1 MPKRIAQAL
10 SDPFVRS
17 AGPGTYEDGAGL
29 RLVVKASGARSWVLR
44 YKGADGKRREMGL
57 GRAPGRKTDPAAV
70 PLSVARDLA
79 TGVHAKLRDGRDPL
93 AERDR
98 IEAEARAKSEADK
111 IAAITFKDV
120 ATSYIAAH
128 ESGWRNP
135 KHRWQWGRSLE
146 MFVYPHF
153 GETPVADVTT
163 AHVMKALEAIWHEKP
178 ETASRVRQR
187 IEAVLDYAKAREWR
201 TAENPARLRGHI
213 SNMLPPRSKIAP
225 VVHYSAL
232 PWAEIGNFLIELRQ
246 REATAARAL
255 EFCIL
260 TVARPGEVFGATW
273 REIDRKAGLWIV
285 PGERMKAGR
294 EHRSPLSDRAVAILD
309 EMEKARPK
317 SDKAGAA
324 FVFPGQKTG
333 RPLSALAML
342 MLMRRMGRGDLTAHG
357 FRSTFRDWAEETTA
371 YSRAVV
377 EMALAHAIG
386 DKVEAAYRRGDL
398 LEKRRRLMTD
408 WGDYCAKPSAK
419 ADNVTPIRADAG

>member
-1 MPKRIAQAL
+1 MPKRLVQAL
-10 SDPFVRS
+10 SDPFVKS

-29 RLVVKASGARSWVLR
+29 RLCVSKTGARSWVLR
-44 YKGADGKRREMGL
+44 YSVAHGKRREMGL
-57 GRAPGRKTDPAAV
+57 GSAPGKKTDPAAV
-70 PLSVARDLA
+70 PLSVARDLTTEA
-79 TGVHAKLRDGRDPL
+79 HAQLRAGVDPL
-93 AERDR
+93 AERSR
-98 IEAEARAKSEADK
+98 IVAEARAKPQADK

-120 ATSYIAAH
+120 AKSYIAAH
-128 ESGWRNP
+128 EAGWRNP
-135 KHRWQWGRSLE
+135 KHRWQWGRTLE

-153 GETPVADVTT
+153 GDLPVADVTT
-163 AHVMKALEAIWHEKP
+163 AHVMKALEAIWHAKP

-225 VVHYSAL
+225 VVHYAAL

-260 TVARPGEVFGATW
+260 TAARPGEVFGATW
-273 REIDRKAGLWIV
+273 REIDRKAGLWIIQ
-285 PGERMKAGR
+285 GDRMKAGR
-294 EHRSPLSDRAVAILD
+294 EHRAPLSDRAVAILD
-309 EMEKARPK
+309 EMEKARPRD
-317 SDKAGAA
+317 DKPGAA
-324 FVFPGQKTG
+324 FVFPGQKEG

-357 FRSTFRDWAEETTA
+357 FRSTFTDWAEETTA
-371 YSRAVV
+371 YSRAAVD
-377 EMALAHAIG
+377 MALAHAIG

-398 LEKRRRLMTD
+398 LDKRRRLMAD
-408 WGDYCAKPSAK
+408 WADYCAKPSPK